1 LTFLINLYI
10 LIAGL
15 LVGSFLNVCIY
26 RIPRRESIAF
36 PPSHCTACGASLKP
50 MDLVPLLSYLFL
62 RGQCR
67 YCGEKISP
75 RYFIIEIIH
84 GFGWLGIALSFG
96 TTLHALAGMMLFSM
110 TLVISAIDLEHGIIP
125 DGLSAMLLGTGVL
138 YHFLS
143 FDISFLNRLLGMAVG
158 FGLLY
163 LLAVISKGGMGGG
176 DIKLCAGIGLWLG
189 FPGFLYALLAA
200 SIIGSLA
207 SIALMAIKKKGIK
220 ETIPFGPFLMIGFL
234 LMYFY
239 QADILQGYWNLMM
252 NLYGL

>member
-1 LTFLINLYI
+1 MNFLINLYI

-50 MDLVPLLSYLFL
+50 LDLVPLFSYLFL
-62 RGQCR
+62 RGKCR

-75 RYFIIEIIH
+75 RYFIIESIH
-84 GFGWLGIALSFG
+84 GLGWLGIALNFG

-125 DGLSAMLLGTGVL
+125 DGLSVMLLGTGVL

-143 FDISFLNRLLGMAVG
+143 LDIGFLNRLLGMAVG

-176 DIKLCAGIGLWLG
+176 DIKLCAGIGFWLG

-200 SIIGSLA
+200 SIIGSVA

-252 NLYGL
+252 NLYGF

>member
-1 LTFLINLYI
+1 MTFLINLYI

-36 PPSHCTACGASLKP
+36 PPSHCTACGTSLKP
-50 MDLVPLLSYLFL
+50 LDLVPLFSYLFL
-62 RGQCR
+62 RGKCR
-67 YCGEKISP
+67 YCGDKISP
-75 RYFIIEIIH
+75 RYFIIESVH
-84 GFGWLGIALSFG
+84 GLGWLGIALNFG

-125 DGLSAMLLGTGVL
+125 DGLSVLLLGTGIV

-143 FDISFLNRLLGMAVG
+143 MDIGLINRLLGMAVG
-158 FGLLY
+158 FGLLF

-176 DIKLCAGIGLWLG
+176 DIKLCAGIGFWLG
-189 FPGFLYALLAA
+189 FPGFLYALMAA
-200 SIIGSLA
+200 SIIGSIV
-207 SIALMAIKKKGIK
+207 SIALMALKRKGIK

-234 LMYFY
+234 LIYFY
-239 QADILQGYWNLMM
+239 QSELLEVYWDLILSI
-252 NLYGL
+252 YG